1 MLVVLRI
8 FMMGQTTPGTLFLR
22 VIIMR
27 WTLGSYITINTTV
40 GAYCISLKKWHQ
52 WYLNLKLVELNRTNK
67 KLHRNTKRDPR
78 SC

>member
-40 GAYCISLKKWHQ
+40 GAYCISLKKMASVVP
-52 WYLNLKLVELNRTNK
+52 KSKTGRIE
-67 KLHRNTKRDPR
+67 
-78 SC
+78 